1 MSVRESLKRLSGES
15 LVYGLGQV
23 SGRAVSLLLVPI
35 LTRVLLRQQY
45 GVSELV
51 NGYSASVLLV
61 LVFGMDAA
69 LARFFYE
76 QPDRAARVRMASSS
90 FAFRL
95 VAGLTA
101 ALLFALLAGPLA
113 ARVMGGGV
121 YSKYLRVGA
130 LTLPFTLVVLW
141 CNDLLRVTFQPWKFV
156 ALNLTQTLLV
166 GGLTLYFVLARGLG
180 VAGVLYGKWAGDAA
194 AALLGV
200 VLCRHHLRP
209 TFDRAILRTMLQFG
223 LPLVPLAFAYG
234 IIGSVDR
241 WSLQHFASLDEVG
254 VYALALKFFAVVTL
268 GVSAFQLAYLP
279 FAYAR
284 AQDPEAPRLYARV
297 LGLYVA
303 IATLGALVVGLL
315 APLGIRLLATRDYAA
330 AARPAVWLGFA
341 AVAQGAYYVV
351 GLGVNLS
358 RRNELLMWSALGSA
372 LFAAVGNLVLVPRL
386 GAEGAA
392 MATFSGYAVS
402 AVITYVI
409 AQRVHPVPYRGARLA
424 ALFAAGVALGALASR
439 LATAGGAVSMGLAG
453 RAGAIAAFALLAWK
467 SDVWKDRGAIRH
479 RPVTP
484 GQAKGH

>member
-1 MSVRESLKRLSGES
+1 VSLRESLKRLSGES

-35 LTRVLLRQQY
+35 LTRVLLKQQF
-45 GVSELV
+45 GVAELV
-51 NGYSASVLLV
+51 SGYSSSVLLV

-76 QPDRAARVRMASSS
+76 QSDRAARVRMASTS
-90 FAFRL
+90 FVFRL
-95 VAGLTA
+95 AAGVVAATLLAPLAGL
-101 ALLFALLAGPLA
+101 LA
-113 ARVMGGGV
+113 AHVMGGEV
-121 YSKYLRVGA
+121 YTKYLRIGA

-180 VAGVLYGKWAGDAA
+180 VAGVLYGKWLGDAVA
-194 AALLGV
+194 SLLGV

-209 TFDRAILRTMLQFG
+209 HFDRAILGTMLRFG
-223 LPLVPLAFAYG
+223 MPLVPLAFAYG

-241 WSLQHFASLDEVG
+241 WSLQHFASLEEVG

-268 GVSAFQLAYLP
+268 GVSAFQLAFMP

-284 AQDPEAPRLYARV
+284 AQDADAPRLYARV

-303 IATLGALVVGLL
+303 VAATGALLVGLL
-315 APLGIRLLATRDYAA
+315 APLGIRLLATRDYATA
-330 AARPAVWLGFA
+330 AAPALWLGFA
-341 AVAQGAYYVV
+341 AAAQGAYYVV

-358 RRNELLMWSALGSA
+358 RRNELLVWAALGAA
-372 LFAAVGNLVLVPRL
+372 LLAALGNLLLVPRL

-392 MATFSGYAVS
+392 IATFAGYATS
-402 AVITYVI
+402 AVLTYVI
-409 AQRVHPVPYRGARLA
+409 SQRVYPLPYRGARLA
-424 ALFAAGVALGALASR
+424 ALFAAAVVLGALAAR
-439 LATAGGAVSMGLAG
+439 LAPGGVAGWLG
-453 RAGAIAAFALLAWK
+453 RAAAVAAFALLAWK

-479 RPVTP
+479 RPATP
-484 GQAKGH
+484 